1 MSRPD
6 PLAFRVCDGRG
17 DDGYVFLGT
26 CVLTPLPGSASKGR
40 DQDQPEQPPPR
51 LNCTG
56 STRPRCSTGR
66 RHWTAARCLEATPRE
81 PPLVHGP
88 CAPAVPRRASVTRG
102 VPRAGDA
109 RRRTKP
115 GGHPEK
121 WSRREIVD
129 GIRYIVDNGA
139 KWRALPADSPR
150 WGGLAGSSGGGTGP
164 GWSPPSVTSSATG
177 FVPARAV
184 AHLR

>member
-1 MSRPD
+1 MRADAVAWVGVQRKRSRPARTTTTTAQ
-6 PLAFRVCDGRG
+6 LH
-17 DDGYVFLGT
+17 
-26 CVLTPLPGSASKGR
+26 
-40 DQDQPEQPPPR
+40 
-51 LNCTG
+51 G

-88 CAPAVPRRASVTRG
+88 CALAVPRRASVTRG

-139 KWRALPADSPR
+139 KWRALPADSPPV
-150 WGGLAGSSGGGTGP
+150 GEGLAGSSGGGTGP

-177 FVPARAV
+177 SVPARAV